1 MSSFNTDCK
10 IFKEFKGELQVDGMN
25 IYTPEVVQF
34 RLYSDPNTTDGYL
47 FYVFP
52 ITAGMALFGDYFVL
66 NQKDCVAVITKGDI
80 EDMFKGIFTRSI
92 TADIYNN

>member
-1 MSSFNTDCK
+1 MTSFNTDCK
-10 IFKEFKGELQVDGMN
+10 IFKEFKGEIQVDGMN

-34 RLYSDPNTTDGYL
+34 RLYIDPITSDGDL

-66 NQKDCVAVITKGDI
+66 NQKDCVAVLFKSDI
-80 EDMFKGIFTRSI
+80 EDMFRGNFNRSI
-92 TADIYNN
+92 NDDIYNN